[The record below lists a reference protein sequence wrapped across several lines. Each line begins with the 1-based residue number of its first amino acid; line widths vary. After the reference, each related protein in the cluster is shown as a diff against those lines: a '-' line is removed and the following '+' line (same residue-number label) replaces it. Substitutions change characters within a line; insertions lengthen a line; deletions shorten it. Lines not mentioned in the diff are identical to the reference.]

1 MSSMKKILYVN
12 AISDNIGGIEIY
24 IMNIYRKLDKSKY
37 DVHFLVDEN
46 IKPVYYD
53 EIKNNII
60 TIPSRTKNYKAY
72 LKKLKKIMNENQY
85 DIVHTNLMSFSTFEP
100 IVLAKKYSH
109 AKIILHSHI
118 SNLEMSLKTKILNYI
133 GKTLIKKYE
142 KSGYIKVACSS
153 MAGEWMFHSFKDKSF
168 TVLNNGINVSKYKY
182 NLNSRNEIR
191 KELNIDKNDILLGN
205 VGRLC
210 SQKNQKFLIEVLKR
224 LDSKYKLLIIGKG
237 ELKNDLIEL
246 SKKYQVLNRV
256 ILLEDIYNVE
266 EYLSAMDIFVFPS
279 LYEGLGIAVI
289 EAEANGLQVFASDTI
304 PRDVVVTPNIKLLPL
319 IENDWIT
326 KIKKC
331 NHHDRNKDLKK
342 LVFEFDSDETTK
354 KVLNIYDDAIRGE

>member
-1 MSSMKKILYVN
+1 MKKILYVN
-12 AISDNIGGIEIY
+12 AISDNIGGIEMY
-24 IMNIYRKLDKSKY
+24 IMNIYRKIDKSKY

-60 TIPSRTKNYKAY
+60 TTPSRTKNYKAY
-72 LKKLKKIMNENQY
+72 LKKLKKIMRKYQY
-85 DIVHTNLMSFSTFEP
+85 DVVHVNLMSFSNFEP
-100 IVLAKKYSH
+100 IVFAKKYSK

-118 SNLEMSLKTKILNYI
+118 SNLEMSFKTKILNYI
-133 GKTLIKKYE
+133 GRKLVKKYE

-153 MAGEWMFHSFKDKSF
+153 MAGEWMFHSFKDKTF
-168 TVLNNGINVSKYKY
+168 TVLNNGINVLKYKY
-182 NLNSRNEIR
+182 NTYSRNQIR
-191 KELNIDKNDILLGN
+191 KKLNIGKNDILLGN

-210 SQKNQKFLIEVLKR
+210 SQKNQKFLIELLKR
-224 LDSKYKLLIIGKG
+224 LDSNYKLLIIGKG

-246 SKKYQVLNRV
+246 SKKYQVFNRL

-289 EAEANGLQVFASDTI
+289 EAEANGLQVFASNTI
-304 PRDVVVTPNIKLLPL
+304 PQDVVVTSNIKLLPL
-319 IENDWIT
+319 IENDWFDE
-326 KIKKC
+326 IKKC
-331 NHHDRNKDLKK
+331 DHKDRNKDFKK
-342 LVFEFDSDETTK
+342 LIFEFDYDETTK
-354 KVLNIYDDAIRGE
+354 KVLNIYDDIIKGE

>member
-1 MSSMKKILYVN
+1 
-12 AISDNIGGIEIY
+12 
-24 IMNIYRKLDKSKY
+24 
-37 DVHFLVDEN
+37 
-46 IKPVYYD
+46 
-53 EIKNNII
+53 
-60 TIPSRTKNYKAY
+60 
-72 LKKLKKIMNENQY
+72 
-85 DIVHTNLMSFSTFEP
+85 
-100 IVLAKKYSH
+100 
-109 AKIILHSHI
+109 
-118 SNLEMSLKTKILNYI
+118 
-133 GKTLIKKYE
+133 
-142 KSGYIKVACSS
+142 
-153 MAGEWMFHSFKDKSF
+153 MFHSFKDKSF